1 MKTIF
6 ITGATSG
13 IGEASANL
21 FLSKNWK
28 VIATGRNKE
37 KLEEFKAKGV
47 ETFVLDVTDE
57 QEINKIFT
65 EIRQRGT
72 IINVVLNNAGY
83 GQFGTIEEVSA
94 EQAKKQFETNLFGLA
109 SVCRAI
115 IPMMRNNNGGRI
127 INVSSAAGFVS
138 MPGGGWY
145 AASKHA
151 VEAISDALRW
161 ETKQFGIKVSL
172 IEPGPI
178 KTQFANNVYANIVY
192 NENGPYSTLVRDL
205 TTSTKAIS
213 GGTVENCAKKIYKA
227 ATKKRPRNRYLVTKE
242 AFLIKFLINFL
253 PPKILDYFVIKMF
266 VPALKIYSN
275 NK

>member
-37 KLEEFKAKGV
+37 KLEELKAKGA
-47 ETFVLDVTDE
+47 ETFVLDVTNE